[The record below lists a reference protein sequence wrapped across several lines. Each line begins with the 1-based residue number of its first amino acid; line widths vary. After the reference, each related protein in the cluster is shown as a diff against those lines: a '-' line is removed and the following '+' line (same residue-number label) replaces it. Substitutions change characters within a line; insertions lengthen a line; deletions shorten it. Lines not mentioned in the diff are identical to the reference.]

1 MKFNEKLDL
10 ETVNNTTFKILKG
23 DVQVAITTPSVQ
35 NFDTVVFS
43 TQAALEANTNYKL
56 VIEGVKSEKG
66 SEVTKKEVSFKTA
79 TETVVRSV
87 GADTNGD
94 NASDET
100 LYQPGNVTAVP
111 NITGNYVT
119 ASRIIVTLDEAVDK
133 TTLTSS
139 SVKLK
144 DVTTGKFLSV
154 EASAPV
160 AAQPNLI
167 AIKVVGINDYLTPR
181 NSYQLVLDGVKAANG
196 NTVEAFAFDFSYKVA
211 QPTLTTANFLA
222 GDTTVTVQTAP
233 ISPLLEGSLLG
244 DKSTFKPGAKIDVDF
259 GAANAKLDKSTITT
273 ENFKLVDVKTDKSV
287 AINVSYNEGVNKVS
301 VTPVNRLEDNGEYR
315 LKVSKNIKDVNGLN
329 LAVAAGKESVDS
341 AVFTTL
347 DVTAP
352 TVKGITTVDGDLNN
366 VEISKPTTFKVEFS
380 EALNTAP
387 TRSDATTYAGFLDG
401 TATGNILIQRAD
413 TGAIIGDG
421 LGANQVQ
428 TTVTPLADGKS
439 YNISLQ
445 ANDTNLRGVAFK
457 VTFAGY
463 NPQRYAGTSKPLIL
477 DQATIGNALA
487 SDYEVY
493 FTVEGQD
500 TVAPKFTGAKTT
512 LASGETEKVE
522 LKGATNV
529 NDLVYVTLDEKV
541 SNINTTTGKVELLQ
555 NGSVVKTL
563 TKGSVGTPDEFDYQ
577 TIDGKAAIVFDQ
589 SKVTGAIIGPVQLR
603 VSGVKDN
610 STNANESTT
619 YRVDYVAGKGQTVDK
634 VTFVDKDSLSGSPV
648 SADKAAIKVEF
659 DGAMDRTSLT
669 NSTVK
674 LMDGETVV
682 SSSLD
687 FKDFT
692 SSGNT
697 DVYLVPDSALSAGK
711 TYKVV
716 VTKDAKDANGNALQ
730 PNAIKAPKDYTVN
743 VTTTTSGDI
752 QVAENG
758 VYDEAARTVTFN
770 FTQDVNTTV
779 LVIKNK
785 ATGDIVSSTSTATID
800 SKDAKKVV
808 VTLNDAFTKNTEYEV
823 GLTANAT
830 GSNTVATSTF
840 VPTKN
845 LKVDS
850 VVGAPEVSV
859 GAVNTLTGATIL
871 TFTEPVKVSD
881 VKAAVK
887 VYNAT
892 KTADVKLFDSSFAYT
907 ETSAGYASSVTVTI
921 PGYDST
927 NDYYLTIAEGSI
939 ADEAGFKNE
948 DAVEVTLSAGGGAD
962 LTAPVVTGVIDGQ
975 LTNSNVTPAS
985 ADTDIDTVSLTKGGS
1000 AVAGYTLGTPIN
1012 DEGVYVLTVTDKSGN
1027 FTVVNFEID
1036 TTAPAPVSSPL
1047 MLSDGFKASGLEVGA
1062 TVKVVNA
1069 GDTAANTA
1077 VSTAT
1082 VDSNG
1087 DVTVTGLT
1095 TVTSYE
1101 VFVIDAAGNASVGLS
1116 ITTI

>member
-1 MKFNEKLDL
+1 M
-10 ETVNNTTFKILKG
+10 
-23 DVQVAITTPSVQ
+23 
-35 NFDTVVFS
+35 
-43 TQAALEANTNYKL
+43 
-56 VIEGVKSEKG
+56 
-66 SEVTKKEVSFKTA
+66 
-79 TETVVRSV
+79 
-87 GADTNGD
+87 
-94 NASDET
+94 
-100 LYQPGNVTAVP
+100 
-111 NITGNYVT
+111 
-119 ASRIIVTLDEAVDK
+119 
-133 TTLTSS
+133 
-139 SVKLK
+139 
-144 DVTTGKFLSV
+144 
-154 EASAPV
+154 
-160 AAQPNLI
+160 
-167 AIKVVGINDYLTPR
+167 GINDYLTPR

-222 GDTTVTVQTAP
+222 GDTTVAVQTAP

-341 AVFTTL
+341 AIFTTL

-387 TRSDATTYAGFLDG
+387 TRSNATTYAGFLDG

-421 LGANQVQ
+421 LGANQVR

-463 NPQRYAGTSKPLIL
+463 NPQRYAAAASKALIL

-487 SDYEVY
+487 SDCEVY

-563 TKGSVGTPDEFDYQ
+563 TKGSVGNPDEFDYQ

-589 SKVTGAIIGPVQLR
+589 SKVTGTIIGPVQLR

-770 FTQDVNTTV
+770 FTQDVNTTG

-859 GAVNTLTGATIL
+859 GEVNTSTGATIL

-892 KTADVKLFDSSFAYT
+892 KTADVKLFDSSFAYNAT
-907 ETSAGYASSVTVTI
+907 PAGYASSVKVTI
-921 PGYDST
+921 PGYDLT

-948 DAVEVTLSAGGGAD
+948 YAVEVTLSAGGGAD
-962 LTAPVVTGVIDGQ
+962 LTAPGVTGVTDGQ
-975 LTNSNVTPAS
+975 LTNSDVILVS
-985 ADTDIDTVSLTKGGS
+985 ADTDIDTVSLTKDGA
-1000 AVAGYTLGTPIN
+1000 AVAGYTLGTTIN
-1012 DEGVYVLTVTDKSGN
+1012 DEGVYILTVTDKSGN
-1027 FTVVNFEID
+1027 STVVSFEID

-1047 MLSDGFKASGLEVGA
+1047 MLSDGFTASGLEVGA
-1062 TVKVVNA
+1062 TVKVVDN
-1069 GDTAANTA
+1069 GRTAADTA

-1095 TVTSYE
+1095 TVTEYE

>member
-380 EALNTAP
+380 EALNAAP

-401 TATGNILIQRAD
+401 TANGNILIQRAD

-421 LGANQVQ
+421 TGANQVK
-428 TTVTPLADGKS
+428 TTVTSLADGKS

-445 ANDTNLRGVAFK
+445 ASDTNLRGVAFK

-463 NPQRYAGTSKPLIL
+463 NPQRYAGSSKPLIL
-477 DQATIGNALA
+477 DQATIENALA

-770 FTQDVNTTV
+770 FTQDVINTTG

-859 GAVNTLTGATIL
+859 GAVNTSTGATIL

-962 LTAPVVTGVIDGQ
+962 LTAP
-975 LTNSNVTPAS
+975 
-985 ADTDIDTVSLTKGGS
+985 
-1000 AVAGYTLGTPIN
+1000 
-1012 DEGVYVLTVTDKSGN
+1012 
-1027 FTVVNFEID
+1027 
-1036 TTAPAPVSSPL
+1036 APVSSPS
-1047 MLSDGFKASGLEVGA
+1047 MLSDGFTASGLEVGA

-1069 GDTAANTA
+1069 GDTAADTA

-1095 TVTSYE
+1095 TGTSYE
-1101 VFVIDAAGNASVGLS
+1101 VFVIDTAGNASVGLS